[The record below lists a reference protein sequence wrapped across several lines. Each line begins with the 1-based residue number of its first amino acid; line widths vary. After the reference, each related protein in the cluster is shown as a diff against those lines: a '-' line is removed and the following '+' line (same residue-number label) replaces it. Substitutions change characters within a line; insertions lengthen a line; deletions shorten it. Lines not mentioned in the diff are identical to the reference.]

1 MIIIIISIGTTKS
14 IGLIKKTSSIEIMNS
29 DTLLLEILSI
39 DKLK

>member
-29 DTLLLEILSI
+29 DTLLEILSI